1 MVERSSNP
9 CAPIRLRLFAALREQ
24 ADWAERDWPTHIAAI
39 HPDGLSAGP
48 LTPRNIWMALALPG
62 SLDTV
67 RVAIN
72 QQFAGADT
80 ALQPGDE
87 LAFLPP
93 ISGG

>member
-1 MVERSSNP
+1 MATPSSQPNG
-9 CAPIRLRLFAALREQ
+9 PIRLRLFAALREQ
-24 ADWAERDWPTHIAAI
+24 AGWAERDWPTQNATN

-48 LTPRNIWMALALPG
+48 LTPHQIWMTLQLEE
-62 SLDTV
+62 SLDSV

-72 QQFAGADT
+72 QQFASADT
-80 ALQPGDE
+80 PLQPGDE